1 MPLCRLGPPPRS
13 FADDAY
19 DCIMVTICKRIDRIQ
34 GCGVT
39 SAPRWQA
46 PLGSVVP
53 DLQTARRLMSVK
65 GRGPTIAIHRGLEQ
79 RRMTF
84 VRRGNN
90 YDGSDRAFAV
100 KPRAFGAPQ
109 AALGLDRSAQPS
121 KGLSMPQM
129 QSGDVT
135 K

>member
-1 MPLCRLGPPPRS
+1 
-13 FADDAY
+13 
-19 DCIMVTICKRIDRIQ
+19 
-34 GCGVT
+34 
-39 SAPRWQA
+39 
-46 PLGSVVP
+46 
-53 DLQTARRLMSVK
+53 
-65 GRGPTIAIHRGLEQ
+65 
-79 RRMTF
+79 MTF
-84 VRRGNN
+84 VRRCGDNH
-90 YDGSDRAFAV
+90 DGSDCAFAV